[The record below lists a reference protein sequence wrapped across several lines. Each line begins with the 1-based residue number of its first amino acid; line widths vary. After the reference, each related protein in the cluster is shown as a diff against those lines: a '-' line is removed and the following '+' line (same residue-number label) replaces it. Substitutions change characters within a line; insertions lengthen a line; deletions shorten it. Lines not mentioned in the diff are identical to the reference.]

1 MAGVQ
6 SPLSRAIG
14 MRTLT
19 TEVKMKNH
27 KETGIAAV
35 EFALVLPVLLT
46 LVFGAIEFSIALY
59 DKSVITN
66 ASREGARAGIV
77 LKNPKASVSDI
88 QNVVLNYCQ
97 ANLITFG
104 SATTPTVTVPSGSG
118 GISVRLSRF
127 RSPTST
133 RGWHSATSSLR

>member
-1 MAGVQ
+1 
-6 SPLSRAIG
+6 
-14 MRTLT
+14 
-19 TEVKMKNH
+19 MKNH